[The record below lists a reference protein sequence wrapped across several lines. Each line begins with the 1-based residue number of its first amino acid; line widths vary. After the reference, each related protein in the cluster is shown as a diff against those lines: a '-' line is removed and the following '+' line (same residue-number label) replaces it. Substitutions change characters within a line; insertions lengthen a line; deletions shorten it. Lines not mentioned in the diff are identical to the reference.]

1 MTGRCFG
8 VGVGPGDPELLTVKA
23 IRVLDACRVVA
34 SFSAVGRASN
44 ARRVVEAHLRTDHV
58 ELPLVYPLTTE
69 SVGRDE
75 YEARLVDFYDESAK
89 RIAEHLDGGCDVAV
103 LCEGDPFFYGSYMYL
118 HGRLASRY
126 ATEVV
131 PGVSSALAGAMSI
144 SAPLVAGNET
154 FVVLSGVL
162 GADELE
168 RRLRDA
174 GAAVVMKVGRNL
186 AKVRDAVTRAGLLD
200 RAHYVEWSTHPQQR
214 TMPLSETDGLTA
226 PYFSMVVVP
235 SVAAAR

>member
-1 MTGRCFG
+1 
-8 VGVGPGDPELLTVKA
+8 TV
-23 IRVLDACRVVA
+23 
-34 SFSAVGRASN
+34 S
-44 ARRVVEAHLRTDHV
+44 
-58 ELPLVYPLTTE
+58 
-69 SVGRDE
+69 RDE
-75 YEARLVDFYDESAK
+75 YEARLIDFYDESAK

-144 SAPLVAGNET
+144 SAPLVAGNEA

-200 RAHYVEWSTHPQQR
+200 RAHYVEWSTHPRQR
-214 TMPLSETDGLTA
+214 TMPLSETDGVIA
-226 PYFSMVVVP
+226 PYFSMVVIP
-235 SVAAAR
+235 SIAAAR